1 MFFANQHRSQ
11 TKTRN
16 STNVPMHHF
25 VRSCCG
31 IHFVTCWNFLA
42 VSVVTGPNFL
52 TISAV
57 TDWKYPAV
65 SVVTCRDFLTVT
77 FPVWGNVKSLSP
89 GTRRLGFSSRISSY
103 WPGFSGHNFSAL
115 SKLWPLIY
123 ARESTFQKCKII

>member
-42 VSVVTGPNFL
+42 VSAITGQNFPAISSVTG
-52 TISAV
+52 
-57 TDWKYPAV
+57 WKFAAV
-65 SVVTCRDFLTVT
+65 SVVTFWDFLAVT
-77 FPVWGNVKSLSP
+77 FPV
-89 GTRRLGFSSRISSY
+89 
-103 WPGFSGHNFSAL
+103 
-115 SKLWPLIY
+115 
-123 ARESTFQKCKII
+123 